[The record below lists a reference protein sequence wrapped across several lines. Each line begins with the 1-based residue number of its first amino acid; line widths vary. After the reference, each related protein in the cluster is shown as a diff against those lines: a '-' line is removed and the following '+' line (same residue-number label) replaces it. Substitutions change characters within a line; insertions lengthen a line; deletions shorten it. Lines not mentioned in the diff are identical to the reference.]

1 MGQSAVLEIGN
12 GRMRH
17 LSAVF
22 FLSTFVVSSI
32 SIFPDVFA
40 QESETVLQVSG
51 SARFEESDYAG
62 SCKSA
67 VAAARWNAAKLVL
80 SDYIKTSTLAQ
91 KSQNIHACF
100 DHRVFSL
107 WLLGRTHLRI
117 TRWSLQYLTPGRH
130 PRGTFWLLRSLP
142 SHLLLCQAVC
152 NDPSYTT
159 RLDSNTPTPL
169 TTNTPNLLPY
179 NKKHSNC
186 SICSQKPNTAFG
198 V

>member
-117 TRWSLQYLTPGRH
+117 TRWSLQPLTPARTLGGPSDFYDPCQVTSFYVRLKATFLRT
-130 PRGTFWLLRSLP
+130 PRVWTL
-142 SHLLLCQAVC
+142 
-152 NDPSYTT
+152 T
-159 RLDSNTPTPL
+159 R
-169 TTNTPNLLPY
+169 
-179 NKKHSNC
+179 
-186 SICSQKPNTAFG
+186 
-198 V
+198 